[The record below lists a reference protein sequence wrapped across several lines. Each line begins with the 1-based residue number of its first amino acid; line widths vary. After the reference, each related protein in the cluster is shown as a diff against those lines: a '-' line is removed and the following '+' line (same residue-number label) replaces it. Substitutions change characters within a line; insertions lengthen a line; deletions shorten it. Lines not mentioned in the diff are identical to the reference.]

1 MTSTVGGRS
10 PGLAL
15 PKSELLEMYRQ
26 MVLIRRFEEAAA
38 EQYALGKIAGFLHLY
53 IGEEAVAV
61 GAIHA
66 MDEGDHLV
74 THYRDHG
81 YALALGLDA
90 GPCMAELFGKSTG
103 LVGGRGGSMHFAAAS
118 KNFWGGYAIVSGHLP
133 IAVGLGLASRYL
145 GERRVAVAIFG
156 DGATN
161 AGPFH
166 EAMNLAAL
174 WKLPVLFLC
183 ENNLY
188 GMGTAVEYASAVREM
203 AKKACAYEMPAER
216 VDGQDVLA
224 VYEATKAALDHCR
237 SNKGPYFLEALTYRF
252 RGHSMADPEM
262 YRTKEEVEEYRRQ
275 RDPIVLFRNRLIQ
288 EGITVMAEL
297 DDIDRDVD
305 DIVAAAV
312 RFADE
317 SPEPDPQTVT
327 DHVYAGSARAS

>member
-1 MTSTVGGRS
+1 MTSTVDGRS

-15 PKSELLEMYRQ
+15 PKSELLEMYRR

-66 MDEGDHLV
+66 MDERDHLV

-81 YALALGLDA
+81 YALALGLDP
-90 GPCMAELFGKSTG
+90 GRCMAELFGKATG
-103 LVGGRGGSMHFAAAS
+103 LVGGRGGSMHFADAS

-133 IAVGLGLASRYL
+133 IAVGLGLASQYL
-145 GERRVAVAIFG
+145 DERRVAVAIFG

-166 EAMNLAAL
+166 ESMNLAAL

-188 GMGTAVEYASAVREM
+188 GMGTAVEYASAVREL
-203 AKKACAYEMPAER
+203 ARKACAYDIPAER

-224 VYEATKAALDHCR
+224 VYEATKAALEHCR
-237 SNKGPYFLEALTYRF
+237 SGKGPFFLEALTYRF

-275 RDPIVLFRNRLIQ
+275 RDPIVLFRNRLTQ
-288 EGITVMAEL
+288 EGIAGTAEF
-297 DDIDRDVD
+297 DEIDQEVEEV
-305 DIVAAAV
+305 IAAAV
-312 RFADE
+312 RFAEE
-317 SPEPDPQTVT
+317 SPEPDPETVT
-327 DHVYAGSARAS
+327 EHVYAEPVRVS